1 MQVIEYSQLGSSQ
14 RQLFF
19 EFLQESS
26 KETAQPAHSNMWDE
40 NWHSKSNTLP
50 YLLNHTDRFG
60 ENGQFLVVFDGNDV
74 VACSGVYRSDFCPE
88 LALAGTRAWIAK
100 NYRNHNIARNILLP
114 VQKSW
119 SIERGYKAIAI
130 CFNEY
135 NKNIINIWKRVRLG
149 EKRTP
154 RQPHHLCYNGV
165 NDVDF
170 PVTIQYTKQWLIY
183 EKIDDDFE
191 FDWSVIKWKD

>member
-1 MQVIEYSQLGSSQ
+1 MQVVEYSHLTSSQ

-19 EFLQESS
+19 EFLQEAS
-26 KETAQPAHSNMWDE
+26 KETTQPAHANMWDE
-40 NWHSKSNTLP
+40 DWHSKDNTLP
-50 YLLNHTDRFG
+50 YLLTYTNRFG
-60 ENGQFLVVFDGNDV
+60 KNGQFLVVFDGNDV

-114 VQKSW
+114 AQKSW
-119 SIERGYKAIAI
+119 AVERGYRAIAI

-154 RQPHHLCYNGV
+154 RQPYHLCYNGV
-165 NDVDF
+165 NDLDF

-191 FDWSVIKWKD
+191 FDWSLIKWKD